1 MVVFYVAIVLLL
13 IGTNLRASRATATGG
28 AERRGGR
35 YRKHVVDYRDGDVG
49 HLTELVELNSVNLL
63 ANVLEMK
70 RNHSQIN

>member
-49 HLTELVELNSVNLL
+49 HLTEKGELNSVPPSADIFVN
-63 ANVLEMK
+63 E
-70 RNHSQIN
+70 